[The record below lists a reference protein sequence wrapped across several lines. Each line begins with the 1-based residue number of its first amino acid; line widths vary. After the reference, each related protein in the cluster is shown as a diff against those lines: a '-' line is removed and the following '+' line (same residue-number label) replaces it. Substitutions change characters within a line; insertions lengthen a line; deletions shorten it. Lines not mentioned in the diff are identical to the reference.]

1 MFANGSCTWG
11 DIGVDTLCC
20 ALVVVRGLICLRMV
34 YVHEATSVLIRCAL
48 VVLLVRNFT

>member
-34 YVHEATSVLIRCAL
+34 YVATSVLIRCAL
-48 VVLLVRNFT
+48 VVLLVRHLT